1 MSLAS
6 FNTSWKHQKT
16 RGFWMFS
23 GRYGKRSV
31 MWNELMYKLM
41 VFYWGHKG
49 QNSAET
55 FGLGILMLWF
65 LSLGIP
71 MLWLFVLW
79 KDASESR
86 CCGLVVSVS
95 RCRCVLVPESRC
107 RGFFVF
113 GTSILWFF
121 GLEIPM
127 SWYMSLYV
135 LKSQCSGIN
144 PNVVF
149 VFTKSIMQH
158 NS

>member
-55 FGLGILMLWF
+55 FGLGILMLWL

-79 KDASESR
+79 KNAPESR
-86 CCGLVVSVS
+86 FRGLVVSVS

-107 RGFFVF
+107 RGFLFSERRYCGF
-113 GTSILWFF
+113 L
-121 GLEIPM
+121 
-127 SWYMSLYV
+127 V
-135 LKSQCSGIN
+135 LKSQCHGICRYMSWN
-144 PNVVF
+144 PNVV
-149 VFTKSIMQH
+149 V
-158 NS
+158 